1 MSAVIVNILG
11 QNWFV
16 DRHGWKKVPA
26 DAKLEDYHT
35 PEVKSIQ
42 PVVNQT
48 IEIKVASSKPG
59 SYYTVTKSQHHY
71 SCTCRGYEFRSRC
84 RHIDEIKEKYD

>member
-35 PEVKSIQ
+35 PEVKSIR

>member
-35 PEVKSIQ
+35 PEVKSIR

-71 SCTCRGYEFRSRC
+71 SCTCKGYEFRSRC

>member
-35 PEVKSIQ
+35 PEVKSIR

-71 SCTCRGYEFRSRC
+71 SCTCKGYEFRNRC

>member
-26 DAKLEDYHT
+26 NAKLEDYHT

-42 PVVNQT
+42 SVVNQT